1 MVGGLLLEEGRRNH
15 IEVCA
20 RLRPLAVGKESSQD
34 LFLDQQPWHAS
45 LLLRK
50 PQLPRPTTTASRLA
64 SPPRE
69 TFPSSQAYA
78 WKILSDDTITQSC
91 HTDIVQGRTHQYTV
105 DRVYGPDVTTQELY
119 ERSVQSLVRAAMDGY
134 HTSVLAYGQTST
146 GKTHTMMGTK
156 RQPGVIPLSIRECF
170 SRIRQVQSGPS
181 LEYLLRVSYLEV
193 YKEHIRDLLVSNS
206 LQTNGGSMLTASAN
220 VPIRLFDSANGLV
233 IKGLVEEVVTTPE
246 QVFQLLAQGEARRQV
261 GATHLNQYSSRSHTI
276 FRLWIESRRT
286 GGSDSAVRLS
296 SLSLVDLAGSESVR
310 LTGSTERQQE
320 GHYINKSL
328 MTLGKVVY
336 ALSEGVENSKHVPYR
351 DSKLT
356 RLLQPSL
363 SGSAQVVLI
372 CCISPIVSHI
382 EESHNTFKFA
392 CRAKRIPQHAVIQE
406 ADEKS
411 LLQSY
416 RDEIEEL
423 KRQLREAGEERKQL
437 LKTRSSISSAIS
449 AQPLAAYSDV
459 DEDEISELVKSIQ
472 TMELLILKTRPFSRR
487 STSLTA
493 SSPSTSTHPETLFD
507 IDMEF
512 DRDDENLL
520 VSADEEPPAIA
531 PNHVSTPLRGPV
543 TSADDFVLTTEE
555 DSVLHSEL
563 SRIQGLLRSVIRKRS
578 AAGSVASSRLGVVP
592 SSRNNEEELRSL
604 RAQLEMQ
611 EVASSFRKADA
622 SFLQQQLEEK
632 DELLQ
637 EVSKILEAVEKRQ
650 IRLEEENAAL
660 RKELALLRKANSTAY
675 RGEP

>member
-34 LFLDQQPWHAS
+34 FFLDQQPWHSS

-91 HTDIVQGRTHQYTV
+91 HTDIVQGRTHQYTL

-206 LQTNGGSMLTASAN
+206 LQRNGGSMLTASAH

-578 AAGSVASSRLGVVP
+578 AAGSVESSRLGVVP

-637 EVSKILEAVEKRQ
+637 EVSKILEAVEERQ

>member
-1 MVGGLLLEEGRRNH
+1 MVRGLLPEEERRNH

-20 RLRPLAVGKESSQD
+20 RLRPLVVFNESSEGS
-34 LFLDQQPWHAS
+34 FLDQQQSHHAS
-45 LLLRK
+45 RLRK
-50 PQLPRPTTTASRLA
+50 PQLPRPTSTTSHVT

-69 TFPSSQAYA
+69 TLQSSRVYA

-91 HTDIVQGRTHQYTV
+91 HTDIVQGRTHQYTL
-105 DRVYGPDVTTQELY
+105 DRVYGPEVTTQELY

-156 RQPGVIPLSIRECF
+156 RQPGVIPLAIRECF
-170 SRIRQVQSGPS
+170 SRIRQVQGGPS

-206 LQTNGGSMLTASAN
+206 SQKNGGSMLTASAT
-220 VPIRLFDSANGLV
+220 VPIRLFDSAGGLV

-246 QVFQLLAQGEARRQV
+246 QVFQLLAQGESRRQV
-261 GATHLNQYSSRSHTI
+261 GATHLNQHSSRSHTI

-286 GGSDSAVRLS
+286 GGSESAVRLS

-336 ALSEGVENSKHVPYR
+336 ALSEGDESSKHVPYR

-406 ADEKS
+406 ADEKT

-423 KRQLREAGEERKQL
+423 KRQLREAGEERTQL
-437 LKTRSSISSAIS
+437 LQSRTSISSAAS
-449 AQPLAAYSDV
+449 AQPPAAYSDV
-459 DEDEISELVKSIQ
+459 DEDEISELVKSIK
-472 TMELLILKTRPFSRR
+472 TMERLILKTRPFSRS
-487 STSLTA
+487 STGVRA
-493 SSPSTSTHPETLFD
+493 SSPCTSTHPEDLFD
-507 IDMEF
+507 IDMED

-520 VSADEEPPAIA
+520 VSPDEATADTA
-531 PNHVSTPLRGPV
+531 PNPLSTPPRLRV
-543 TSADDFVLTTEE
+543 TAPDDVALSTEE

-563 SRIQGLLRSVIRKRS
+563 SRIQGLLRSVLRKRS
-578 AAGSVASSRLGVVP
+578 AAGLVASQRLGVVP
-592 SSRNNEEELRSL
+592 SSPNNEEELRSL

-637 EVSKILEAVEKRQ
+637 EVSKILEAVEERQ
-650 IRLEEENAAL
+650 IRLEDENNSL
-660 RKELALLRKANSTAY
+660 RKELSLLRRVSSIAY